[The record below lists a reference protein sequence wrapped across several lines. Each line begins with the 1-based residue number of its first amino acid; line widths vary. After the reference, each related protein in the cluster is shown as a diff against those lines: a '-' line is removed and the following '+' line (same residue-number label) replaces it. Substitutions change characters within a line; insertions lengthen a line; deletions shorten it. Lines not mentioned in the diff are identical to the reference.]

1 MKKTVII
8 CLMTLFTVVM
18 SGCSLIFEEP
28 STLILP
34 PATSQEQYTERMLI
48 NRFLSNDE
56 HLEVPEN
63 MDHPAAFIDLD
74 VDGDKTNEK
83 MVFWS
88 KRNGYE
94 VGALILKQDAAGDW
108 MALDQVHQY
117 GNAIDYFK
125 LLDIDK
131 DGKQEACI
139 GADMGNANVLY
150 VYRIGQ
156 KGFEE
161 INQINYSKL
170 EIVDIGN
177 TGHSV
182 LLCALNDSN
191 ETNPTTT
198 LYKYEFKKESKCVYE
213 ETFDGSCVDLK
224 FGNVGNNKQGL
235 YFMRTGDYANFN
247 VDLLLPNKS
256 GGFDEQMTARVLNVN
271 SSSDLMSLI
280 GDATGDSVLDI
291 RTVIEPIDSPKRNV
305 GDYIKAWKSWDG
317 EGALEYVYGVL
328 ENNTD
333 GYTFVLPKESLG
345 QLRYQFI
352 NEKGSSQ
359 VRFYDGDNTEPA
371 FVLYAQSASETEK
384 IKNKEGIISLGT
396 SPSHQRSYFA
406 LCNKR
411 TFANQPMNETVLRE
425 AFQIEGG
432 QQNDK

>member
-1 MKKTVII
+1 MKKTVLI
-8 CLMTLFTVVM
+8 CLMTISMIVI

-63 MDHPAAFIDLD
+63 MEHPAAFIDLD
-74 VDGDKTNEK
+74 VDGDETKEK
-83 MVFWS
+83 LVFWS

-94 VGALILKQDAAGDW
+94 VGAMILKEDAAGDW
-108 MALDQVHQY
+108 MSLDQIHQY
-117 GNAIDYFK
+117 GNGIDYFK

-131 DGKQEACI
+131 DGEQEVCI
-139 GADMGNANVLY
+139 GADMGGSNVLY
-150 VYRIGQ
+150 IYRLN
-156 KGFEE
+156 KNGFEE
-161 INQINYSKL
+161 IDQINYSKM
-170 EIVDIGN
+170 EIVDIDNDG
-177 TGHSV
+177 TFV
-182 LLCALNDSN
+182 LLCALNDSS
-191 ETNPTTT
+191 ETTPTTT
-198 LYKYEFKKESKCVYE
+198 LYKYEFKKECKCVYQ

-224 FGNVGNNKQGL
+224 FGNVGKGKQGL

-247 VDLLLPNKS
+247 VELLLPNKN

-271 SSSDLMSLI
+271 SSNGLMSLI
-280 GDATGDSVLDI
+280 GDVTGDKVLDI
-291 RTVIEPIDSPKRNV
+291 RTVIEPIDSPKRNA

-317 EGALEYVYGVL
+317 EGALEYVYAVL

-333 GYTFVLPKESLG
+333 GYTFVLPPTSLG

-359 VRFYDGDNTEPA
+359 VRFYDGANTEPA
-371 FVLYAQSASETEK
+371 FILYAQSAAEAEK
-384 IKNKEGIISLGT
+384 TKNKEGIISLGT

-406 LCNKR
+406 LCNTR
-411 TFANQPMNETVLRE
+411 TFANQPINETIIRE

-432 QQNDK
+432 Q

>member
-1 MKKTVII
+1 M
-8 CLMTLFTVVM
+8 
-18 SGCSLIFEEP
+18 
-28 STLILP
+28 
-34 PATSQEQYTERMLI
+34 
-48 NRFLSNDE
+48 
-56 HLEVPEN
+56 
-63 MDHPAAFIDLD
+63 
-74 VDGDKTNEK
+74 
-83 MVFWS
+83 
-88 KRNGYE
+88 
-94 VGALILKQDAAGDW
+94 
-108 MALDQVHQY
+108 
-117 GNAIDYFK
+117 
-125 LLDIDK
+125 
-131 DGKQEACI
+131 
-139 GADMGNANVLY
+139 
-150 VYRIGQ
+150 
-156 KGFEE
+156 
-161 INQINYSKL
+161 
-170 EIVDIGN
+170 
-177 TGHSV
+177 
-182 LLCALNDSN
+182 LCALNDSN

-198 LYKYEFKKESKCVYE
+198 LYKYEFKKECKCVYE

-235 YFMRTGDYANFN
+235 YFMRTCDYANFN